1 MLKTEFQFG
10 NVRVSPCTVLS
21 PMAGVTDAPF
31 RRLCRILSGHRIGL
45 LVSEFVSTDG
55 TAPFVLKNRKQLQF
69 YPEERPFGIQIFGR
83 SPERMAYAAGVL
95 ETLKPDYIEVN
106 AGCPVPKVAGKG
118 GGAGLLKDLPRLRQ
132 ILAEVKKTISVPL
145 TLKCRLGWDENSI
158 NVMETLNIAEG
169 EGIEML
175 TVHGR
180 TRVQGYNGFA
190 DWNAIGEVAAA
201 AKIPVVGNGDISSVE
216 SALEKLERYK
226 ICGVSIGRGALH
238 NPWLFGEIADALEK
252 KSPKI
257 VTVREACEVFKIYYG
272 FMMEESTSNVVG
284 SLGRLKQL
292 AARLCK
298 GFEPEAPEFRQK
310 VLTSQSVEE
319 FFERAEQFAEL
330 AESRGVSFRPEHLVN
345 LNGRKEDTISF
356 ERQFKG

>member
-10 NVRVSPCTVLS
+10 SVRAAPCTVLS

-31 RRLCRILSGHRIGL
+31 RRLCRTLSRNRMGL

-69 YPEERPFGIQIFGR
+69 YQEERPFGIQIFGR
-83 SPERMAYAAGVL
+83 SPERMAYAAGIL

-145 TLKCRLGWDENSI
+145 ALKCRLGWDENSI
-158 NVMETLNIAEG
+158 NVLETLAIAEG
-169 EGIEML
+169 EGVEML

-190 DWNAIGEVAAA
+190 DWNAIGEVAAKS
-201 AKIPVVGNGDISSVE
+201 KIPVVGNGDVSSVAF
-216 SALEKLERYK
+216 ALEMLERYAV
-226 ICGVSIGRGALH
+226 CGVSIGRGALH
-238 NPWLFGEIADALEK
+238 NPWLFGEIADALEGK
-252 KSPKI
+252 APKP
-257 VTVREACEVFKIYYG
+257 VTVREACDVFRIYYG
-272 FMMEESTSNVVG
+272 FMMEESTSNAAG

-298 GFEPEAPEFRQK
+298 GFEPEAPEFRQG

-319 FFERAEQFAEL
+319 FLERADRFAES
-330 AESRGVSFRPEHLVN
+330 AEARGMRFRPERLVN
-345 LNGRKEDTISF
+345 LNGRKEDAVSF
-356 ERQFKG
+356 ERQFK